1 MLMTN
6 QPTDE
11 QLLEL
16 INNWPATTGER
27 HDLAGCPEVPL
38 YSVFEDEVLE
48 FARSVLQRWG

>member
-1 MLMTN
+1 MTN

-16 INNWPATTGER
+16 INDWPATTGER
-27 HDLAGCPEVPL
+27 HDLVGCFEVAL

>member
-1 MLMTN
+1 MTN

-16 INNWPATTGER
+16 INDWPATTGER

-48 FARSVLQRWG
+48 FARSVLQRWGQ

>member
-1 MLMTN
+1 MTR

-16 INNWPATTGER
+16 INEWPTTTGER
-27 HDLAGCPEVPL
+27 HDLDGCPEVPL

-48 FARSVLQRWG
+48 FARAVLVRWGK